1 MLELFKRKEEEEQ
14 GILELTRRRD
24 VLRWNSYECQMN
36 GRLYEIFRKQYT
48 L

>member
-14 GILELTRRRD
+14 EYLNWLVDEMFCDGI
-24 VLRWNSYECQMN
+24 VMN
-36 GRLYEIFRKQYT
+36 VKWTGNCYEIFRKQYT

>member
-24 VLRWNSYECQMN
+24 ILRWNSYECQMN
-36 GRLYEIFRKQYT
+36 GKLLRNF
-48 L
+48 

>member
-1 MLELFKRKEEEEQ
+1 MLELFNRKEEKEQ

-36 GRLYEIFRKQYT
+36 GKLLRNF
-48 L
+48 